1 MMQAILL
8 QREKWLIIGVLLI
21 LSAVA
26 WTFTVYQA
34 QIPAG
39 MEMSAPSEQEHGS
52 MASPGSPPAEHS
64 VPLEVHTQAI
74 EAVLFLAMWLAMMVA
89 MMFPSVYPMVLLF
102 ARVSKGQAARPR
114 STQVPTWIFVAG
126 YLAIWTLFGILV
138 YPAFL
143 AFRWLIASLPWLGEQ
158 GASIA
163 GLFLIGAGMYQ
174 FTGWKSVCLVHC
186 RSPLSFI
193 LHQWRE
199 GISGAFRMGIDHGA
213 YCVGCCWG
221 LMLVLFAMGLM
232 NLTWMGLLTAVI
244 FVEKV
249 SQHGPSFSR
258 VLGGVLIVLGALILF
273 DPRFL
278 AWFPG

>member
-1 MMQAILL
+1 
-8 QREKWLIIGVLLI
+8 
-21 LSAVA
+21 
-26 WTFTVYQA
+26 
-34 QIPAG
+34 
-39 MEMSAPSEQEHGS
+39 
-52 MASPGSPPAEHS
+52 
-64 VPLEVHTQAI
+64 
-74 EAVLFLAMWLAMMVA
+74 
-89 MMFPSVYPMVLLF
+89 
-102 ARVSKGQAARPR
+102 
-114 STQVPTWIFVAG
+114 
-126 YLAIWTLFGILV
+126 
-138 YPAFL
+138 
-143 AFRWLIASLPWLGEQ
+143 
-158 GASIA
+158 
-163 GLFLIGAGMYQ
+163 
-174 FTGWKSVCLVHC
+174 VCLVHC